1 MVALISLDC
10 FLQRQII
17 FDHVFQSNKLD
28 LGRQIKVDGI
38 LQSPCYITYI
48 LWLGEISTLVS
59 WSCFEQFRG
68 ADLYSMSIAETKF
81 EGGSGFI
88 HKRCKIRKILKAWQI
103 SNITLFKICFFSFIF
118 FLQILGLLLK
128 RIFVYCHLEPE
139 PTLSGPAPQH
149 CLWVV
154 VSAAHRYNS
163 RWIGSR
169 VERII
174 HLWSRV

>member
-1 MVALISLDC
+1 MTALISLDY

-28 LGRQIKVDGI
+28 LERQIIVDAI
-38 LQSPCYITYI
+38 LQFPCYILMLTTK
-48 LWLGEISTLVS
+48 SFH
-59 WSCFEQFRG
+59 SCLMKLSCEQFRVAG
-68 ADLYSMSIAETKF
+68 VGQEPTFLSRAETKF

-103 SNITLFKICFFSFIF
+103 SNITLFKICFFSLTF

-139 PTLSGPAPQH
+139 PT
-149 CLWVV
+149 
-154 VSAAHRYNS
+154 VS
-163 RWIGSR
+163 
-169 VERII
+169 
-174 HLWSRV
+174 